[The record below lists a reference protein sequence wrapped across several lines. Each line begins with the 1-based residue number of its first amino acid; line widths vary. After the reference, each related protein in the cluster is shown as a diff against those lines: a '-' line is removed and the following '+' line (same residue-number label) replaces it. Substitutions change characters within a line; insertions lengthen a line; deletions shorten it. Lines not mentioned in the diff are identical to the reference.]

1 MGTRISLCLAGVV
14 IGALAS
20 SSPANAA
27 GGKKPPPA
35 QTPAAPT
42 PAPAKPPANKL
53 APTEALLRKASAH
66 EKEGKVATAWAEYK
80 QVFEA
85 ATKSGDQKRVAIART
100 HLADTYKKLSYVKID
115 PGQSNA
121 TEVLIDGK
129 LVDKSAWGTP
139 QPLDPGTH
147 EVTVAAAGTKS
158 QKLSITLQ
166 PGPVT
171 QSLVLPTLATEEPA
185 APPVVAATETKDP
198 TPAKP
203 TAPPPS
209 DEAAL
214 LREGPSGTEPSPPP
228 KKSSGSTGRTVGFVL
243 GGVGLVGL
251 GLGSYFGVVA
261 LGNKKEVDRHC
272 VAAASDALTSTAI
285 PCDAQGFKAQKD
297 AHTNGT
303 ISTIGFGVGAAALV
317 TGVVLIFVSKGP
329 EKADKTA
336 LRITPTIPLTGAGG
350 GMQLGGA
357 F

>member
-1 MGTRISLCLAGVV
+1 MGTRRSLCLAGLV

-20 SSPANAA
+20 SSLANAA

-35 QTPAAPT
+35 QTPAP
-42 PAPAKPPANKL
+42 PPAKKV

-66 EKEGKVATAWAEYK
+66 EKEGKVATAWTEYK
-80 QVFEA
+80 QAFEA

-129 LVDKSAWGTP
+129 LVDKSAWASP
-139 QPLDPGTH
+139 QPLDPGPH
-147 EVTVAAAGTKS
+147 EVTFAAAGTKS
-158 QKLSITLQ
+158 QTLSITLQ
-166 PGPVT
+166 PGPAT
-171 QSLVLPTLATEEPA
+171 QPLALPTLLPIDEAPA
-185 APPVVAATETKDP
+185 APVAAATETKDP
-198 TPAKP
+198 APAKP
-203 TAPPPS
+203 APATPS

-214 LREGPSGTEPSPPP
+214 LREGPSGTDPLPPP
-228 KKSSGSTGRTVGFVL
+228 KKSGNTGRTVGFVL

-261 LGNKKEVDRHC
+261 LGNKKTVDKHC
-272 VAAASDALTSTAI
+272 DAAASDALTSTAI
-285 PCDAQGFKAQKD
+285 PCDPQGFKAQKD

-303 ISTIGFGVGAAALV
+303 ISTIGIGVGAAALV

-329 EKADKTA
+329 EKTDKTA
-336 LRITPTIPLTGAGG
+336 LRITPTIPLTGSGG
-350 GMQLGGA
+350 GVQLGGA